1 MRMRYGRKDKMK
13 KTEYA
18 KKITVIIIG
27 AIISAFGISIAINAG
42 FGGATLA
49 VLWQGTAKCLN
60 MSIGTASAVVAAV
73 MILFAFFYDRKQIHI
88 GTVLYQIF
96 YSGFV
101 DIFSANY
108 ETASGVLNFFIMLG
122 GILLFGAGT
131 GMYAAANLGR
141 GSYEAVTFAIAERNG
156 FRTAYVR
163 MALDAAVVLFGA
175 AMGGSVG
182 LCTVVTILVSGAVI
196 QRSKQLTEKLIFGGM

>member
-1 MRMRYGRKDKMK
+1 
-13 KTEYA
+13 
-18 KKITVIIIG
+18 
-27 AIISAFGISIAINAG
+27 
-42 FGGATLA
+42 
-49 VLWQGTAKCLN
+49 
-60 MSIGTASAVVAAV
+60 
-73 MILFAFFYDRKQIHI
+73 
-88 GTVLYQIF
+88 
-96 YSGFV
+96 
-101 DIFSANY
+101 
-108 ETASGVLNFFIMLG
+108 MLG

-163 MALDAAVVLFGA
+163 MALDAAVVLLGA

-182 LCTVVTILVSGAVI
+182 LCTVVTILMSGAVI